1 MIQPPKTTLPPD
13 VTRLCADI
21 AAAADGLEPL
31 ALMEVCGTHTH
42 AVRRFGVRQLL
53 PENVKL
59 LSGPGCPVCV
69 TAEKD
74 VAAAL
79 SLAKRP
85 GVALCCFGD
94 MLRVPAGGESLL
106 ALKGRGA
113 DVRVCVS
120 PMDVFST
127 AKREPQTTFVWFGV
141 GFETTAPNTAALAEA
156 ALADGV
162 ENLFILSAH
171 KTMPNA
177 LKTLLSEEAGVS
189 ALLCPGHVAAVT
201 GAEAFRF
208 LPEELGLP
216 AAISGFEPEEILLAI
231 LALVK
236 MLRSGKASLFNAYPR
251 VVRPEGN
258 RAALTLLER
267 VFEPCAANWRG
278 LGEILDSGLRMKR
291 EYAALDANI
300 RWDLSGIECA
310 ENPACRCGDVLRGR
324 IEPTQCACFGHACT
338 PQNPLGA
345 CMVSSEGTCAAYY
358 QYER

>member
-1 MIQPPKTTLPPD
+1 MTQSPNPTLPPD
-13 VTRLCADI
+13 VARLCAAI
-21 AAAADGLEPL
+21 AEAANGLPAL
-31 ALMEVCGTHTH
+31 SLMEVCGTHTH
-42 AVRRFGVRQLL
+42 AVRRYGIRSLL
-53 PENVKL
+53 PANVKL

-79 SLAKRP
+79 ALTKRP

-106 ALKGRGA
+106 AQKERGA

-120 PMDVFST
+120 PMDALPA
-127 AKREPQTTFVWFGV
+127 AKREPEKTFVWFGV

-162 ENLFILSAH
+162 KNLFILSAH

-177 LKTLLSEEAGVS
+177 LRALLREETGVS

-208 LPEELGLP
+208 LPVELGLP
-216 AAISGFEPEEILLAI
+216 AAISGFEPEEILLAVF
-231 LALVK
+231 ALVK
-236 MLRSGKASLFNAYPR
+236 MLRGKKPALFNAYPR
-251 VVRPEGN
+251 VVHPDGN
-258 RAALTLLER
+258 RAARALLNR
-267 VFEPCAANWRG
+267 VFEPCAAVWRG
-278 LGEILDSGLRMKR
+278 MGEIPDSGLRLKR
-291 EYAALDANI
+291 EYAALDANA
-300 RWDLSGIECA
+300 RWNLSGIDCT
-310 ENPACRCGDVLRGR
+310 ENSACRCGDVLRGR
-324 IEPTQCACFGHACT
+324 IEPTQCVCFGRACT